1 MKKFLKQSV
10 VIIFFLSSACGNT
23 LDSVKRGLS
32 GQKKNSTDEF
42 LVEKKDPLILP
53 PGYSDLPEPG
63 LTETDKDPEEQDNI
77 SSILNIEDNEQDAA
91 SSETISLEGSILKK
105 IKNN

>member
-10 VIIFFLSSACGNT
+10 VIIFFLSSACGET
-23 LDSVKRGLS
+23 VDSVKRGLS
-32 GQKKNSTDEF
+32 GQKKSSTDEF

-63 LTETDKDPEEQDNI
+63 ITETDEDPEEQDI
-77 SSILNIEDNEQDAA
+77 SSILNIEDIEQDADT
-91 SSETISLEGSILKK
+91 SETISLEGSILKK